1 MKYRSL
7 GDGGPKV
14 SAIGLGCMGMGGTYG
29 AVDQT
34 EAIKAVHAAIDAG
47 VTLIDTAECYGPIK
61 VNQDGSSDLFGYEN
75 ELLVGEALEGHRD
88 KVVLCTKIGFEHDGN
103 GRRIGQNAS
112 AAHLKGAVDGCLSR
126 LRTDVIDVLYLHRA
140 DPNVE
145 IEETVGAM
153 SELVREGKVRFLG
166 LSEANQEQIDRAGA
180 VHTIVV
186 QQSEYS
192 LWEREV
198 ENGEIEFCRARGIAL
213 VPFAP
218 LGRGFLA
225 GNAKPAES
233 YPANDYRRLEPR
245 LQKGNYEANMA
256 IANAVKEMASERG
269 LSPAQLAIAWLVNQ
283 DVIPIPGAERVDW
296 ALENAAAA
304 DVELTKDDLK
314 RLDEIAPKGK
324 TAGPRWGGK
333 WAEQIDK

>member
-1 MKYRSL
+1 MKYRPL
-7 GDGGPKV
+7 GNGGPLV
-14 SAIGLGCMGMGGTYG
+14 STVGLGCMGMGGTYG
-29 AVDQT
+29 TVDRT
-34 EAIKAVHAAIDAG
+34 EATKAVHAAIEAG
-47 VTLIDTAECYGPIK
+47 VTLFDTAECYGPIK
-61 VNQDGSSDLFGYEN
+61 VKEDGTSDLFGYEN
-75 ELLVGEALEGHRD
+75 ELLVGQTLEGHRD
-88 KVVLCTKIGFEHDGN
+88 KVVLCTKIGFEHDEN

-112 AAHLKGAVDGCLSR
+112 AAHLKSAVEGCLSR

-140 DPNVE
+140 DPDVD
-145 IEETVGAM
+145 IEETIAAM
-153 SELVREGKVRFLG
+153 ADLVREGKVRFLG
-166 LSEANQEQIDRAGA
+166 LSEANQEQIDRARA
-180 VHTIVV
+180 IHPIAV

-198 ENGEIEFCRARGIAL
+198 ENGEIEFCRARGMAL

-245 LQKGNYEANMA
+245 LQKGNFEANMA
-256 IANAVKEMASERG
+256 IANAVKEMAAEKG

-283 DVIPIPGAERVDW
+283 EVIPIPGAERVDW

-304 DVELTKDDLK
+304 DVELDADDMK

-333 WAEQIDK
+333 WAKQIDK

>member
-1 MKYRSL
+1 MRYRPL
-7 GDGGPKV
+7 GEGGPLV
-14 SAIGLGCMGMGGTYG
+14 SAVGLGCMGMGGTYG
-29 AVDQT
+29 TVNRT
-34 EAIKAVHAAIDAG
+34 EATKAVHAAIDAG
-47 VTLIDTAECYGPIK
+47 VTLIDTAECYGPIRI
-61 VNQDGSSDLFGYEN
+61 NDDGSSNLYGYEN
-75 ELLVGEALEGHRD
+75 ERLVGEALEGYRD
-88 KVVLCTKIGFEHDGN
+88 RVVLCTKIGFQHDGS

-112 AAHLKGAVDGCLSR
+112 AAHLKDAVDGCLTR

-145 IEETVGAM
+145 IEETVIAM
-153 SELVREGKVRFLG
+153 AERVYEGKVRFLG
-166 LSEANQEQIDRAGA
+166 LSEASPEQIDRARA
-180 VHTIVV
+180 VHPVVV

-192 LWEREV
+192 LWERDV
-198 ENGEIEFCRARGIAL
+198 ENGEIEFCRTRGMAL

-225 GNAKPAES
+225 GNAMPAES

-256 IANAVKEMASERG
+256 IANAVKEMAAEKG
-269 LSPAQLAIAWLVNQ
+269 LSPAQLAIAWLVNRE
-283 DVIPIPGAERVDW
+283 VIPIPGAERVDW

-304 DVELTKDDLK
+304 DVELNQEDLK
-314 RLDEIAPKGK
+314 RLDEIAPRGK

-333 WAEQIDK
+333 WAKQIDK